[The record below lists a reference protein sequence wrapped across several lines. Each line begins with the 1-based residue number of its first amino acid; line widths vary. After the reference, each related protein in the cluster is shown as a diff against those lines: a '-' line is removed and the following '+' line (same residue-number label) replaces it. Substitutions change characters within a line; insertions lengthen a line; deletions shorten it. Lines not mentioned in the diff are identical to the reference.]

1 MSFWDQ
7 FTEVPEEKSASEDK
21 FQQPKEEIIT
31 KELSNGT
38 SQNFWTQFQEVP
50 KEKSFGEKIVSGSK
64 KLISRALEATMGF
77 PGDIEAFVRPHIV
90 AGQKID
96 KEKGGIKSFLPEIS
110 EKRIFPTSGELREI
124 SKEAHKGALEPE
136 GKAEELAG
144 EIFQDYIFSPGG
156 VVKKLVLSSAANI
169 FKEGLKQTGASE
181 DTQSI
186 GKAGLTF
193 LMNFAGKRNVKDYY
207 KSEYQ
212 KAAKSIPIK
221 ETIDS
226 KRLSSGLTSLE
237 NRINLG
243 VDIPAKGPAIKV
255 IKELKE
261 KSVSG
266 KIPVQDLDRAYHD
279 INNLLFDKKNLA
291 PTAEHWLG
299 KTKQMISHELKRYGK
314 GNPEYLQHFKDA
326 NAAYSGLAQGQK
338 ATNFIKGMKKAA
350 FIGGPAA
357 IIAELH
363 FAGPEAT
370 AATAAALASA
380 YGVANVYDLGT
391 RIFSNPTLFKY
402 YTKAM
407 ASAANEN
414 KAQFLKNLRN
424 LDKGLREEN
433 LETSRFVDVYKKSK
447 NQ

>member
-261 KSVSG
+261 KSSV
-266 KIPVQDLDRAYHD
+266 
-279 INNLLFDKKNLA
+279 
-291 PTAEHWLG
+291 
-299 KTKQMISHELKRYGK
+299 IS
-314 GNPEYLQHFKDA
+314 
-326 NAAYSGLAQGQK
+326 
-338 ATNFIKGMKKAA
+338 
-350 FIGGPAA
+350 
-357 IIAELH
+357 
-363 FAGPEAT
+363 
-370 AATAAALASA
+370 
-380 YGVANVYDLGT
+380 
-391 RIFSNPTLFKY
+391 
-402 YTKAM
+402 
-407 ASAANEN
+407 
-414 KAQFLKNLRN
+414 
-424 LDKGLREEN
+424 
-433 LETSRFVDVYKKSK
+433 
-447 NQ
+447 